1 MSPRILAVEDS
12 PTQAAALAML
22 LEDNGYDV
30 VVARTGERA
39 LELLVRESFDLVLSD
54 VVMPGING
62 YEVARRIK
70 HDLGRSDIPVVLL
83 TSLNDPLA
91 IVRGLASGADNYVT
105 KPYLPERL
113 LARVRQA
120 IDAGSVPVERAH
132 GLPVTVTLLG
142 SQFTITADKEQILA
156 LLVSSYEDLM
166 ETSEAVRAA
175 ERRARFLAETG
186 ELLSESLDA
195 EQILRDLAR
204 LAVPAIADI
213 CAVDID
219 GRSEDEIAA
228 GVPVSFRRV
237 ECAHSDAVWGSLAGA
252 MSACDVGAPPLPGH
266 IVLAG
271 PPRVDASEWDDPAL
285 APLRALGFRGY
296 IVAPLVARGH
306 TLGSLLLVFADPK
319 RGFGPEDVELATDLA
334 RRAALAF
341 DNARLY
347 EKAQRATRARDDVLG
362 IVSHDLR
369 NPIHTI
375 QLSASFVLEMMAT
388 PGVTPPVM
396 PETGQAIPVKPQLE
410 VIRRSAL
417 RANALIE
424 DLLDVTRI
432 DAGRLSVETEPLDA
446 HALLDEALRDT
457 PPLAECESIALT
469 FGWQGPTATIPA
481 DRQRLSQVFSNLV
494 GNAIKFTPAGGTI
507 DITGRT
513 SGSDAL
519 FTIADS
525 GSGIPASSLP
535 HLFDRFWQAQQTR
548 RAGAGLG
555 LYIAKGIIEAHGGHI
570 SVESTVGK
578 GTTFTFTLP
587 LKRTGAENAAKD
599 ADLLGEHRSGAER
612 RGVGVG

>member
-1 MSPRILAVEDS
+1 MTRILVVEDS
-12 PTQAAALAML
+12 PTQAAALAVL
-22 LEDNGYDV
+22 LEETGYDV

-39 LELLVRESFDLVLSD
+39 LELVAKERFDLVLSD
-54 VVMPGING
+54 VIMPGISG
-62 YEVARRIK
+62 YDVAQGIK
-70 HDLGRSDIPVVLL
+70 QDLGRSDLPVVLL

-113 LARVRQA
+113 LGRVRHA
-120 IDAGSVPVERAH
+120 IDTGSVPVERAR
-132 GLPVTVTLLG
+132 GQPVTVTLLG
-142 SQFTITADKEQILA
+142 SKFTITADKEQILA

-195 EQILRDLAR
+195 DQILRDLAR
-204 LAVPAIADI
+204 LAVPAIADV

-219 GRSEDEIAA
+219 GRGADDITA

-237 ECAHSDAVWGSLAGA
+237 AVAHAEATWAPLAA
-252 MSACDVGAPPLPGH
+252 ALSAPEVGAPPLPGH
-266 IVLAG
+266 LVLAG
-271 PPRVDASEWDDPAL
+271 PPRVEGSALSDPEL
-285 APLRALGFRGY
+285 APLRALGMRGY
-296 IVAPLVARGH
+296 IVAPLVARGQ
-306 TLGSLLLVFADPK
+306 TLGSLLLVFADKK
-319 RGFGPEDVELATDLA
+319 RGVGDEDVELATDLA

-347 EKAQRATRARDDVLG
+347 QEAERATRARDDVLG

-375 QLSASFVLEMMAT
+375 QLSASFVLELLAT
-388 PGVTPPVM
+388 PGVAPLLLPDTNRP
-396 PETGQAIPVKPQLE
+396 IPVVPQLE
-410 VIRRSAL
+410 AIRRSAL

-432 DAGRLSVETEPLDA
+432 DAGRLGVETTPTDA
-446 HALLDEALRDT
+446 AALLEEALRDML
-457 PPLAECESIALT
+457 PLAEGASIVLSFA
-469 FGWQGPTATIPA
+469 WEGPPAMLAA
-481 DRQRLSQVFSNLV
+481 DRQRLFQVFSNLV
-494 GNAIKFTPAGGTI
+494 GNALKFTPAGGTI
-507 DITGRT
+507 DVRGRT

-525 GSGIPASSLP
+525 GSGIPAPSLP
-535 HLFDRFWQAQQTR
+535 RLFDRFWQAQETR

-555 LYIAKGIIEAHGGHI
+555 LFIAKGIIEAHDGRI
-570 SVESTVGK
+570 WVESTIGK
-578 GTTFTFTLP
+578 GTTFSFTLP
-587 LKRTGAENAAKD
+587 LLRDGAAGAE
-599 ADLLGEHRSGAER
+599 ST
-612 RGVGVG
+612 